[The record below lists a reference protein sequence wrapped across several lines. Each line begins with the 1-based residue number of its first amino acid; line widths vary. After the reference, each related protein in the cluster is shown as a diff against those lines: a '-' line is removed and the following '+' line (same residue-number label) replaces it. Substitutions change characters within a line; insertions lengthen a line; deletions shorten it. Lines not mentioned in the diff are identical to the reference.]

1 MMKFNRKQRIFLVG
15 CPRSGTTLLQSL
27 LAAHPQIHSFP
38 ESKFFDYLYPD
49 YEPKRRR
56 FWLASRRARA
66 QLEKFLTEMG
76 REELQHCLPW
86 YAILASQYTH
96 TFLNLLDTLTQEQ
109 GKSLWIEK
117 SPPHLRRIEY
127 IQKLVPTAQFIHI
140 LRQGVDVVAS
150 LYEVTRKYPKSAWG
164 KPWSLDQ
171 CINWWITDIQI
182 SLSYQDQPNHILVKY
197 EELVAEPQ
205 SVLQELCQFI
215 DVAFDETMLQEYSR
229 VAQQVSLAREPWK
242 ASVSNQIQNANST
255 KFYQL
260 FNEEQR
266 RYILSRIAQ
275 P

>member
-27 LAAHPQIHSFP
+27 LAAHPLIHSFP

-66 QLEKFLTEMG
+66 QFNKFLTEIG
-76 REELQHCLPW
+76 REELRDRLPW
-86 YAILASQYTH
+86 YAILASQYTRS
-96 TFLNLLDTLTQEQ
+96 FLSLLDTLTQEQ
-109 GKSLWIEK
+109 GKSIWIEK

-127 IQKLVPTAQFIHI
+127 IQKLVPNAQFIHI
-140 LRQGVDVVAS
+140 LRNGIDVVAS
-150 LYEVTRKYPKSAWG
+150 LYEVTHKYPKSVWG
-164 KPWSLDQ
+164 QPWSIDK
-171 CINWWITDIQI
+171 CINWWMTDIQI
-182 SLSYQDQPNHILVKY
+182 SLSYQDQPSHILVKY
-197 EELVAEPQ
+197 EELVAQPQ
-205 SVLQELCQFI
+205 SVLSSLCQFI
-215 DVAFDETMLQEYSR
+215 NVPFEETMLQEYSK

-242 ASVSNQIQNANST
+242 ASVGNQIQNANST

-266 RYILSRIAQ
+266 QYILNRIAQ
-275 P
+275 Q